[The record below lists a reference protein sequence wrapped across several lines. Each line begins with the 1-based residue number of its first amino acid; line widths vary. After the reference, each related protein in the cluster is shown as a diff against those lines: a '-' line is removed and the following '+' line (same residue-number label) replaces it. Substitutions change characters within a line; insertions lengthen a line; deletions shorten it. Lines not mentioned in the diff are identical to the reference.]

1 MTFRII
7 LVILSVFILFGCST
21 KESVVTPD
29 SDLDKDAI
37 YQDALLWVFKP
48 EVNIRQSAS
57 GSSTK
62 VSSLVDGD
70 SVIVLNNVNGWYQI
84 KTLDGQA
91 GWIRSDL
98 LGPKEL
104 SAFSAAVAFI
114 ENLKE
119 YENTELYFDKKLY
132 HKRIYI
138 SFPQEYYSSRQKIEN
153 ETIELV
159 NKYQQQVYRGQVT
172 AHVLKPGK
180 EEEYLTLEFK
190 GAMNADPILPII
202 PFGRIEGVNRDD
214 PSGIK
219 LTYSVPENIS
229 DERLISTAR
238 EIVPKF
244 PISYQSV
251 EITFKDSPYAEQNPC
266 RLWYMEDKSGEDYR
280 LGKCN

>member
-1 MTFRII
+1 MASRVSI
-7 LVILSVFILFGCST
+7 VILSLFILYGCST

-29 SDLDKDAI
+29 SDIDKDDI

-48 EVNIRQSAS
+48 NVNIRESAS
-57 GSSTK
+57 GSSKK

-70 SVIVLNNVNGWYQI
+70 SVLVLNNVNGWYQI
-84 KTLDGQA
+84 KTIDGQA

-104 SAFSAAVAFI
+104 SAFKAAVMFI

-138 SFPQEYYSSRQKIEN
+138 SYPQELYSSRQEIEKKTR
-153 ETIELV
+153 EV
-159 NKYQQQVYRGQVT
+159 VKKYQKQVYRGKVT
-172 AHVLKPGK
+172 ARILKPGT

-190 GAMNADPILPII
+190 GALNADPLLPII
-202 PFGRIEGVNRDD
+202 PFGRIEGVYRDD

-219 LTYSVPENIS
+219 LTYSVPENVS
-229 DERLISTAR
+229 DEILISTAR
-238 EIVPKF
+238 DIVPRF
-244 PISYQSV
+244 PISYQQV
-251 EITFKDSPYAEQNPC
+251 EITFKDTPYTEKGPC
-266 RLWYMEDKSGEDYR
+266 RLWYMEDKNGENYR
-280 LGKCN
+280 LGKCY

>member
-1 MTFRII
+1 MAFRIFF
-7 LVILSVFILFGCST
+7 VILSLLILFGCST
-21 KESVVTPD
+21 KESVVTPA

-37 YQDALLWVFKP
+37 YQNALLWVFKP
-48 EVNIRQSAS
+48 MVNIRESAS

-70 SVIVLNNVNGWYQI
+70 SVIVLNNTNGWYQI

-119 YENTELYFDKKLY
+119 YENTEVYFDKKLY

-138 SFPQEYYSSRQKIEN
+138 AFPQEYYSSRQKIEK
-153 ETIELV
+153 ETRELV

-172 AHVLKPGK
+172 ARVLKPGT
-180 EEEYLTLEFK
+180 EEEYLTLKENLDLIYAK
-190 GAMNADPILPII
+190 LHSL
-202 PFGRIEGVNRDD
+202 EEKVN
-214 PSGIK
+214 G
-219 LTYSVPENIS
+219 
-229 DERLISTAR
+229 
-238 EIVPKF
+238 
-244 PISYQSV
+244 
-251 EITFKDSPYAEQNPC
+251 
-266 RLWYMEDKSGEDYR
+266 
-280 LGKCN
+280 